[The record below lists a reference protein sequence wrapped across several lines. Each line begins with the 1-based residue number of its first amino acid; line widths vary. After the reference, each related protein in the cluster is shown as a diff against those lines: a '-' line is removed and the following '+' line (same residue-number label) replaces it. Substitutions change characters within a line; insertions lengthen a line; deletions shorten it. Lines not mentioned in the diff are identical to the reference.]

1 MKDLREHEMDIKR
14 WNVCYIDGIHKGSK
28 KKKVV
33 QSDII
38 FYLFIYEFKLIFLYH
53 FFVHLHSY
61 NIQDYSCKKA
71 KDLVVVLLRCQDMS
85 SLNILIFDGR
95 ITKMKYVKPP

>member
-1 MKDLREHEMDIKR
+1 MDIER
-14 WNVCYIDGIHKGSK
+14 WNVCYIDGIREGSK

-38 FYLFIYEFKLIFLYH
+38 FYLFIYKFKLISLYY

-71 KDLVVVLLRCQDMS
+71 KDLVVVLRCRDMS
-85 SLNILIFDGR
+85 SLSILIFDGR
-95 ITKMKYVKPP
+95 ITKMEYVKPP